1 MGLLEKE
8 KDETVRGKLLSKVSD
23 LEIKLNELDRKFEPV
38 VPESPPEPNPETD
51 PFALKFKNF
60 QKLLWYR
67 WWHPEKT
74 KAIRELEYIIQRAMS
89 DIDGYLEYQ
98 EEHIGDLAIDGRQ
111 LCDLPVRPEPHTLYV
126 CPTRETAF
134 ELSAHGYPA
143 TSCTDPTKLNTFL
156 GSDIVLT
163 HPSVFHL
170 APLLHERFTTSSIT
184 CWPGGTLR
192 VLGQV
197 PIQTHFLTL
206 CEVFQLNTRKK
217 HVGLTK
223 MLHSAF
229 GAGDEAHY
237 CSLARKL
244 VAA

>member
-8 KDETVRGKLLSKVSD
+8 KDETVRGQLLSKVSD
-23 LEIKLNELDRKFEPV
+23 LESKLNELNRKFEPV
-38 VPESPPEPNPETD
+38 ITESKPQTED

-67 WWHPEKT
+67 WWHPEKE

-89 DIDGYLEYQ
+89 DLDGYMEYQ
-98 EEHIGDLAIDGRQ
+98 ESRIWELAIDGRQ
-111 LCDLPVRPEPHTLYV
+111 LCDIPVRPEPHTLYV

-134 ELSAHGYPA
+134 ELSSHGYPA
-143 TSCTDPTKLNTFL
+143 TYCTEPAKLNSFL

-170 APLLHERFTTSSIT
+170 ISAFDTERFNISSIT
-184 CWPGGTLR
+184 CWPGGVLK

-197 PIQTHFLTL
+197 PIETHFLTL

-217 HVGLTK
+217 QAKLTK
-223 MLHSAF
+223 LLHKAF
-229 GAGDEAHY
+229 GDGNEILYFD
-237 CSLARKL
+237 LARKL